1 MQRSTYP
8 VLRLKPGCDVHLR
21 NRHRSIFRSAIA
33 SDAGCEDGAMVE
45 VQNAQGKFLCYALF
59 NRKAYITARAIAF
72 EEGDPLASIRHAIE
86 KAIHLRTIL
95 FQNEDT
101 NAYRLINAEGDDIPG
116 LVVDKYGD
124 ILVLRLTILGMDRL
138 RSFLADTLLELC
150 HPTGIYEKSTG
161 HSRSKEGLKLEE
173 GWVRGNGSTRFT
185 VRERGLQFS
194 VELAGSQKTGLFLD
208 QREMRSLV
216 RQFAKGKIVLD
227 CCSYVGGFSL
237 SALSGGALAADAV
250 DYDAAAL
257 QDAKSNMELNALPL
271 ASFSTY
277 KEDVFNFLRRKPL
290 PQPYDFIILD
300 PPSFAKR
307 SADVEHARGAYTDL
321 NRLALEALP
330 KGSLLL
336 TCSCS
341 YHIDESLFR
350 TIIFHASRQAGRS
363 VQILSRHR
371 EAADHPVNICH
382 PETEYLKSLLLWVE

>member
-1 MQRSTYP
+1 
-8 VLRLKPGCDVHLR
+8 
-21 NRHRSIFRSAIA
+21 
-33 SDAGCEDGAMVE
+33 MVE
-45 VQNAQGKFLCYALF
+45 VRNAQGKFLCYALF

-72 EEGDPLASIRHAIE
+72 DHGDPLASIR
-86 KAIHLRTIL
+86 KAMERAVALRTFL
-95 FQNEDT
+95 FGNEDT

-124 ILVLRLTILGMDRL
+124 ILVLRLTILGMDKL
-138 RSFLADTLLELC
+138 RSFLAETLMELC
-150 HPTGIYEKSTG
+150 HPRGIYEKSTG
-161 HSRSKEGLKLEE
+161 HSRSKEGLRLEE
-173 GWVRGNGSTRFT
+173 GWLAGEGSTRFT

-216 RQFAKGKIVLD
+216 RSFAKGRTVLD

-237 SALSGGALAADAV
+237 AALSGGALAADAV
-250 DYDAAAL
+250 DYDEKAL
-257 QDAKSNMELNALPL
+257 RDAKNNMELNSLRA

-277 KEDVFNFLRRKPL
+277 QEDVFNFLRRKPL

-307 SADVEHARGAYTDL
+307 SADVEHAKGAYTDL
-321 NRLALEALP
+321 NRLAFEALP

-350 TIIFHASRQAGRS
+350 TIIFHASRQANRS
-363 VQILSRHR
+363 VRILSRHR
-371 EAADHPVNICH
+371 EASDHPMNICH
-382 PETEYLKSLLLWVE
+382 PETEYLKSLLL